1 MRFDKPPVSLADQVC
16 LMQRRGLVVADPV
29 KAEHYLGNIGYYRL
43 SAYSLPHELPT
54 PPGQARQHLFKPG
67 TTFEQVLSLY
77 VFDRKLRL
85 LVMEAIER
93 IEVSVRTRWAHAMA
107 MRHGPH
113 AHMQVRLFKSPWEHT
128 KDLARVSAETEKSKE
143 AFVQHYRVT
152 YDEPFLPPV
161 WAIVETMTLGTLSRW
176 MANTKD
182 NAAKKEVADG
192 LGMPTVEVL
201 EQVLHALTPVRNAC
215 AHHSRLWNR
224 RMVMTLPYIKRYRAS
239 LVPPDSPHHQ
249 AHHLYNYLTVLAAM
263 MKTMNPGGNWRRRLH
278 DLVSAELDPQFL
290 PAMGFPADWTAR
302 PLWAAGG
309 TA

>member
-182 NAAKKEVADG
+182 NAAKKEVAC
-192 LGMPTVEVL
+192 PPWKCWNRYF
-201 EQVLHALTPVRNAC
+201 TP
-215 AHHSRLWNR
+215 SRLCA
-224 RMVMTLPYIKRYRAS
+224 TPAPI
-239 LVPPDSPHHQ
+239 
-249 AHHLYNYLTVLAAM
+249 TAAC
-263 MKTMNPGGNWRRRLH
+263 
-278 DLVSAELDPQFL
+278 
-290 PAMGFPADWTAR
+290 
-302 PLWAAGG
+302 G
-309 TA
+309 TGAWS

>member
-1 MRFDKPPVSLADQVC
+1 MRFTKPPVSLADQVR
-16 LMQRRGLVVADPV
+16 LMQQRGLVVADPC
-29 KAEHYLGNIGYYRL
+29 KAEHYLGSIGYYRL
-43 SAYSLPHELPT
+43 SAYCLPHEQPT
-54 PPGQARQHLFKPG
+54 PAGQPRQHSFKLG

-93 IEVSVRTRWAHAMA
+93 VEVSVRTRWAHAMS
-107 MRHGPH
+107 MRHGAH
-113 AHMQVRLFKSPWEHT
+113 SHMQAGLFKSPWEHT
-128 KDLARVSAETEKSKE
+128 KDLARVAAEINKSQE
-143 AFVQHYRVT
+143 AFVRHYCTT
-152 YDEPFLPPV
+152 YDEPFLPPI

-176 MANTKD
+176 VANTKD

-224 RMVMTLPYIKRYRAS
+224 RMVMSLPYIKRYQTS

-249 AHHLYNYLTVLAAM
+249 AHHLYNYLTVLAVM
-263 MKTMNPGGNWRRRLH
+263 MKTMNPNGSWRKRVSDLIQNELAP
-278 DLVSAELDPQFL
+278 DLV